1 MVSIK
6 VVHITDSMDMSLSKL
21 PEIVEHRG
29 VWQASVHGVAKSGTW
44 PHDWAPLPLKPAL
57 LYSVKLGPGAVQISS
72 LFWLLSVRLNQQ
84 GELDSL
90 WEENHEGTC
99 CFLCVM
105 TETIHPHCGSWF
117 WYQWLIP
124 VCLFFFPHTTKLGL
138 QCPSENILEV
148 SLELHLEGSECFTEI
163 LRH

>member
-44 PHDWAPLPLKPAL
+44 PHDWPPLPLKPAL

-84 GELDSL
+84 GELDR
-90 WEENHEGTC
+90 
-99 CFLCVM
+99 
-105 TETIHPHCGSWF
+105 
-117 WYQWLIP
+117 
-124 VCLFFFPHTTKLGL
+124 VCERRTTKELAASYVSW
-138 QCPSENILEV
+138 QKQFILTV
-148 SLELHLEGSECFTEI
+148 VAGFDISG
-163 LRH
+163 